1 MKELE
6 DLKIR
11 LQESFEGW
19 IDGCF
24 PLNGED
30 SMGLKQAVK
39 TSNNILLETLIIKSI
54 LHGKELQKEESKE
67 FLKPSEN

>member
-1 MKELE
+1 MKEIE
-6 DLKIR
+6 EFKVR
-11 LQESFEGW
+11 VQESFEGW

-30 SMGLKQAVK
+30 GMGLKQAVK

-54 LHGKELQKEESKE
+54 LYGKELQKEESKE
-67 FLKPSEN
+67 FLKPSDN